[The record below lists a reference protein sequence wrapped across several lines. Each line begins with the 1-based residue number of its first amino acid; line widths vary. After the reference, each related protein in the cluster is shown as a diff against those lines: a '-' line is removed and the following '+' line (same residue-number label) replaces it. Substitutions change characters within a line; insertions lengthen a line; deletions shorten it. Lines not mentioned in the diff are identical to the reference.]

1 MCLALPGELLEIT
14 ADAFCQRMGS
24 VAFGSVI
31 RQVNLS
37 LLPEA
42 KAGDYVLVHVG
53 FAISKIDRAAAARTL
68 ELFAELDD
76 ITALGQEQADAI
88 P

>member
-14 ADAFCQRMGS
+14 ADAFFQRMGS

-37 LLPEA
+37 FLPEA
-42 KAGDYVLVHVG
+42 KTGD
-53 FAISKIDRAAAARTL
+53 
-68 ELFAELDD
+68 
-76 ITALGQEQADAI
+76 
-88 P
+88 